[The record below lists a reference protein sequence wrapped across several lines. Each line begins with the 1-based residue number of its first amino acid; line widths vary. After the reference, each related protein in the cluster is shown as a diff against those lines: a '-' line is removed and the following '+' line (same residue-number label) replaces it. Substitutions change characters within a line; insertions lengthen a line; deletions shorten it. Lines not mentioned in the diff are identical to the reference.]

1 MSFCCKA
8 VALDA
13 FILPLAKRVVY
24 ATDLFSPELLV
35 HVLWS
40 VVQPAIRYLRSVPAV
55 WRFPL
60 RQLVVDA
67 KAAEAK
73 MPGLGLQLE
82 GAAFA
87 SRGATHDRTAYT
99 LPCPVGGCSEQ
110 RLKTSPRY
118 ARYMKRDHTVRS

>member
-1 MSFCCKA
+1 MSFCYKA
-8 VALDA
+8 VALDN

-35 HVLWS
+35 HVLWSVVQWS

-110 RLKTSPRY
+110 RLVTSPRY
-118 ARYMKRDHTVRS
+118 ARSM